1 MTRTIKLTRF
11 TDIQDDAFTWW
22 PTDLFH
28 RISALCP
35 SVDAGAFRP
44 VWLDHQNVEPA
55 PDGTTRYV
63 CHPYRLYED
72 AWEDFTALTAAG
84 YRVRVTGESNYL
96 PGRTVRVEVQ
106 LPVGGA
112 A

>member
-1 MTRTIKLTRF
+1 MTRTIKLTRMSD
-11 TDIQDDAFTWW
+11 TTDDAFTRW
-22 PTDLFH
+22 PADLFR
-28 RISALCP
+28 RIAALCP

-44 VWLDHQNVEPA
+44 RWLDHQNAETT

-63 CHPYRLYED
+63 CHPYRLDEA